1 MILDYKMGG
10 ASSKYAEPQHKKQEN
25 SVFFLKQMISTHKAF
40 SITDEYDL
48 QQKIGEGTY
57 AVVYRG
63 RSKRSNKTCA
73 IKSVDKTKAK
83 GISVIL

>member
-1 MILDYKMGG
+1 
-10 ASSKYAEPQHKKQEN
+10 
-25 SVFFLKQMISTHKAF
+25 MISTHKAF
-40 SITDEYDL
+40 SIEDEYHL

-63 RSKRSNKTCA
+63 RSKRSNKACA

-83 GISVIL
+83 GIAVIL